1 MADKTHDRFQLERM
15 AFFSDAVFAI
25 AITLL
30 VIEVRL
36 PEVSDYSSAELS
48 HALSE
53 LVPEFLGFV
62 ISFFVIGRFWI
73 GHHRVVG
80 HMRTCDDGLIWRNLF
95 FLMTI
100 AFMPF
105 PTAVLSKFGNATLGV
120 GLYAGWL
127 TLSGLLYR
135 IMVVYALR
143 KEELINA
150 HDPPEPREA
159 VIHATW
165 APMVIGGITLAL
177 CTYDPTKALIPLL
190 ASPFIVRGVTWMG
203 SRVTARGLTAK
214 P

>member
-36 PEVSDYSSAELS
+36 PEIEDDSSEAIS
-48 HALSE
+48 QALTG
-53 LVPEFLGFV
+53 LIPEFLAFV

-120 GLYAGWL
+120 GFYAGWL
-127 TLSGLLYR
+127 MLSGFFYR

-143 KEELINA
+143 KEELINP

-165 APMVIGGITLAL
+165 APMVIGGITLVL
-177 CTYDPTKALIPLL
+177 CFYDPTKALIPLL
-190 ASPFIVRGVTWMG
+190 ASPLIVRGVSWIG
-203 SRVTARGLTAK
+203 ARRARVAA
-214 P
+214 

>member
-36 PEVSDYSSAELS
+36 PEVTNYNSAELS

-62 ISFFVIGRFWI
+62 VSFFVIGRFWI

-120 GLYAGWL
+120 GFYAGWL
-127 TLSGLLYR
+127 MLSGFFYR

-143 KEELINA
+143 KEDLINA
-150 HDPPEPREA
+150 HDPPGPREA

-177 CTYDPTKALIPLL
+177 CFYDPTKALIPLL
-190 ASPFIVRGVTWMG
+190 ASPFIVRGVSWIG
-203 SRVTARGLTAK
+203 ARRARATT
-214 P
+214 

>member
-15 AFFSDAVFAI
+15 AFFSDAIFAI

-30 VIEVRL
+30 VIEIRL
-36 PEVSDYSSAELS
+36 PEIEDDSSAAIS
-48 HALSE
+48 QALTG
-53 LVPEFLGFV
+53 LIPEFLAFV

-120 GLYAGWL
+120 GFYAVWL
-127 TLSGLLYR
+127 MLSGFFYR

-177 CTYDPTKALIPLL
+177 CFYDPTKALIPLL
-190 ASPFIVRGVTWMG
+190 ASPFIVRGVSWIG
-203 SRVTARGLTAK
+203 ERRARVTA
-214 P
+214 